1 MLSVCV
7 CVLSHVEL
15 FGCPG
20 PLSMEFFSQEY
31 WNGLPFPS
39 PGDIWNPG
47 IEPGSPASQAVYL
60 PLCCLGSCGANRKPP
75 TKDTAELTGNILSTS
90 RSSLGGLGLMSA
102 FQQDIMVL

>member
-1 MLSVCV
+1 
-7 CVLSHVEL
+7 
-15 FGCPG
+15 
-20 PLSMEFFSQEY
+20 MEFFSQEY